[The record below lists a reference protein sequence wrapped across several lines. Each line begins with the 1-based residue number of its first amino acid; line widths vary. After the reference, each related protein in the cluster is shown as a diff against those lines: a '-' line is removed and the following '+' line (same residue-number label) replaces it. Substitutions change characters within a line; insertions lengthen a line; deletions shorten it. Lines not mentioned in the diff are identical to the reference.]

1 MGSSCENKRSDA
13 MLRAYLEPIEIFL
26 ESKGPVQDVLN
37 KVAAKSG
44 ISKNYVA
51 AGSSMVICWLLF
63 GLLAP
68 LTISLIAFTYPAI
81 QSIRSLEENQNQEK
95 WLTYWVV
102 YGVFNIVEF
111 FGDILLSWFPLYFF
125 IKTAFLIWCMAPIK
139 LNGSII
145 IFKMIILPFFI
156 LHKEKLGKLQTK
168 VDEEMKEKIRDLNSL
183 ISGGLQKY
191 LE

>member
-1 MGSSCENKRSDA
+1 M
-13 MLRAYLEPIEIFL
+13 ITF
-26 ESKGPVQDVLN
+26 
-37 KVAAKSG
+37 
-44 ISKNYVA
+44 
-51 AGSSMVICWLLF
+51 WLLF

-111 FGDILLSWFPLYFF
+111 FSDILLSWFPLYFF

-156 LHKEKLGKLQTK
+156 LHKEKLGKLLAYSSTLTYNHTLYN
-168 VDEEMKEKIRDLNSL
+168 IRDRLL
-183 ISGGLQKY
+183 GFQKIKKFWNTHFSHTLKLVEHDGKNRFSKY
-191 LE
+191 

>member
-1 MGSSCENKRSDA
+1 
-13 MLRAYLEPIEIFL
+13 MLRAYIEPIETFL
-26 ESKGPVQDVLN
+26 ESDGPVQDILN
-37 KVAAKSG
+37 KLAEKSG
-44 ISKNYVA
+44 ISKRFIA
-51 AGSSMVICWLLF
+51 AGSSMIIFWLLF

-81 QSIRSLEENQNQEK
+81 QSIRSLEEKQNQEK

-111 FGDILLSWFPLYFF
+111 FSDILLSWFPLYFF

-156 LHKEKLGKLQTK
+156 LHKEKLDKFQTK
-168 VDEEMKEKIRDLNSL
+168 VDEEMKDKIRDLNRL
-183 ISGGLQKY
+183 IAGGLQQY
-191 LE
+191 LTE

>member
-1 MGSSCENKRSDA
+1 M
-13 MLRAYLEPIEIFL
+13 IVF
-26 ESKGPVQDVLN
+26 
-37 KVAAKSG
+37 
-44 ISKNYVA
+44 
-51 AGSSMVICWLLF
+51 WLLF

-81 QSIRSLEENQNQEK
+81 QSIRSLEEKQNQEK

-111 FGDILLSWFPLYFF
+111 FSDILLSWFPLYFF

-156 LHKEKLGKLQTK
+156 LHKEKLGK
-168 VDEEMKEKIRDLNSL
+168 
-183 ISGGLQKY
+183 
-191 LE
+191 

>member
-1 MGSSCENKRSDA
+1 M
-13 MLRAYLEPIEIFL
+13 IIF
-26 ESKGPVQDVLN
+26 
-37 KVAAKSG
+37 
-44 ISKNYVA
+44 
-51 AGSSMVICWLLF
+51 WLLF

-81 QSIRSLEENQNQEK
+81 QSIRSLEEKQNQEK

-111 FGDILLSWFPLYFF
+111 FSDILLSWFPLYFF

-156 LHKEKLGKLQTK
+156 LHKEKLGKWLAYSST
-168 VDEEMKEKIRDLNSL
+168 VTYTGRPSDWAPVWAPSAFPIFGISEFFCRNRLICHLN
-183 ISGGLQKY
+183 G
-191 LE
+191 

>member
-1 MGSSCENKRSDA
+1 MVWILSSQMAMIEGPIIILQYHKKFWKVGLSNLDLFNK
-13 MLRAYLEPIEIFL
+13 IF
-26 ESKGPVQDVLN
+26 Q
-37 KVAAKSG
+37 VADKSG
-44 ISKNYVA
+44 ISKRYIA
-51 AGSSMVICWLLF
+51 AGSSMVVFWLLF

-156 LHKEKLGKLQTK
+156 LHKEKLGKWLA
-168 VDEEMKEKIRDLNSL
+168 
-183 ISGGLQKY
+183 
-191 LE
+191 

>member
-1 MGSSCENKRSDA
+1 MGSSCEKQRSDA
-13 MLRAYLEPIEIFL
+13 MLRAYIEPIETFL
-26 ESKGPVQDVLN
+26 ESDGPVQDILN
-37 KVAAKSG
+37 KIADKTG
-44 ISKNYVA
+44 ISKRYIA
-51 AGSSMVICWLLF
+51 AGSSMITFWLLF

-111 FGDILLSWFPLYFF
+111 FSDILLSWFPLYFF

-145 IFKMIILPFFI
+145 IFKMIILPFF
-156 LHKEKLGKLQTK
+156 HSPQRE
-168 VDEEMKEKIRDLNSL
+168 IRQIPDKSRRRNER
-183 ISGGLQKY
+183 QNTR
-191 LE
+191 

>member
-1 MGSSCENKRSDA
+1 M
-13 MLRAYLEPIEIFL
+13 IIF
-26 ESKGPVQDVLN
+26 
-37 KVAAKSG
+37 
-44 ISKNYVA
+44 
-51 AGSSMVICWLLF
+51 WLLF

-81 QSIRSLEENQNQEK
+81 QSIRSLEEKQNQEK

-111 FGDILLSWFPLYFF
+111 FSDILLSWFPLYFF

-156 LHKEKLGKLQTK
+156 LHKEKLGKWLAYSSTVTYTGQPSLGSISFSDFWHFGVFCSFK
-168 VDEEMKEKIRDLNSL
+168 QKSAYMSFESFIGKIEE
-183 ISGGLQKY
+183 
-191 LE
+191 

>member
-1 MGSSCENKRSDA
+1 M
-13 MLRAYLEPIEIFL
+13 IIF
-26 ESKGPVQDVLN
+26 
-37 KVAAKSG
+37 
-44 ISKNYVA
+44 
-51 AGSSMVICWLLF
+51 WLLF

-81 QSIRSLEENQNQEK
+81 QSIRSLEEKQNQEK

-111 FGDILLSWFPLYFF
+111 FSDILLSWFPLYFF

-156 LHKEKLGKLQTK
+156 LHKEKLGKWLAYSFTVTYKALLQK
-168 VDEEMKEKIRDLNSL
+168 NNGIRLHFDRPDSIISTL
-183 ISGGLQKY
+183 ISSPIVK
-191 LE
+191 